1 MYTPTGD
8 EVRYYYKT
16 DSDDMRSVLSYF
28 HVNKFII
35 LETLHILLSGT
46 HSDFHDVSK
55 YPDKT
60 IIFNDLVTELKNN
73 GHRDALTIVT
83 HFLHAY
89 FEVYFQKQQTN
100 LNNDINNEFFQ
111 DYVVKFILLTTA
123 MVTLT
128 KSAHCSPKVRD
139 FKVSQSNLCTK
150 PPDYNLQQQQ
160 IAAKRRE
167 TAKKNKEAAAAAL
180 AKQKE
185 MEKETSE
192 KQKQSRAERAA
203 ARKVAPYTKGGST
216 KIILYLVKIEKI
228 RELNKKLRKNKTK
241 NKNKIEK
248 NNKLIDELKSK
259 IKKQKEK
266 EKLKKQKEKK
276 LEKQKLKKQKE
287 KEKLKK
293 QKEKEKKKGKSK
305 KKK

>member
-1 MYTPTGD
+1 
-8 EVRYYYKT
+8 
-16 DSDDMRSVLSYF
+16 MRSVLSYF
-28 HVNKFII
+28 HVNKFKI

-73 GHRDALTIVT
+73 GHHDALTIVT

-89 FEVYFQKQQTN
+89 LEVYFQKQETN

-111 DYVVKFILLTTA
+111 HYVVKFILLTTA

-167 TAKKNKEAAAAAL
+167 TAKKNKEETLPLVL

-185 MEKETSE
+185 MEK
-192 KQKQSRAERAA
+192 KQ
-203 ARKVAPYTKGGST
+203 V
-216 KIILYLVKIEKI
+216 
-228 RELNKKLRKNKTK
+228 K
-241 NKNKIEK
+241 NKNKVVQK
-248 NNKLIDELKSK
+248 KSNNSMKLHHMLGEVL
-259 IKKQKEK
+259 
-266 EKLKKQKEKK
+266 
-276 LEKQKLKKQKE
+276 QKLYFI
-287 KEKLKK
+287 
-293 QKEKEKKKGKSK
+293 
-305 KKK
+305 